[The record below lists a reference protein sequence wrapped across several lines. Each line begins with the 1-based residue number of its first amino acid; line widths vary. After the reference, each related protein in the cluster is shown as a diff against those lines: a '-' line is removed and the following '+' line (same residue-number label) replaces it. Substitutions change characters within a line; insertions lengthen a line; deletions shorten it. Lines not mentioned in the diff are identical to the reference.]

1 MIFKPVVNPVRWEGV
16 AVCAWVLLGQ
26 LLLAQW
32 VLNRSTDWL
41 RFALAA
47 ILLLSVPVLLHLA
60 YRTWIAFS
68 LEYWLDRN
76 SLTMRC
82 ADVRQVIPLGTLKR
96 VLLGSDESAE
106 PLTARQMWAAWPSSY
121 VGSKRMGADEVAVF
135 ANQPLA
141 QCLLLETG
149 ATTWGLSPEEPAAF
163 IEAVQQ
169 RVRQGPVAAVAE
181 SFERRFD
188 PAGFLNVDRF
198 GLMLIGL
205 GLLGGALVLGIF
217 MVRFPGLPDVLTV
230 AFTGEGMPEVVR
242 EKQSLFVLPILAM
255 LAWVVNGVGGML
267 MAGRRQLPAAYLLW
281 GGTLVVQVCALAA
294 LIGLIG
300 WM

>member
-1 MIFKPVVNPVRWEGV
+1 MVFKPVVNPVRWEGV

-41 RFALAA
+41 RFVLAA
-47 ILLLSVPVLLHLA
+47 VLLLSVPVLLHIA

-76 SLTMRC
+76 SLTVRC
-82 ADVRQVIPLGTLKR
+82 ADVRQVVPLSTLKQ
-96 VLLGSDESAE
+96 VLLGSNERAE
-106 PLTARQMWAAWPSSY
+106 PLSARQMWAAWPSPY
-121 VGSKRMGADEVAVF
+121 VGSKRVGEDEVALF
-135 ANQPLA
+135 ANQPLP
-141 QCLLLETG
+141 QCLLLEAG

-163 IEAVQQ
+163 VEAVQQ

-181 SFERRFD
+181 SYERRFD

-205 GLLGGALVLGIF
+205 GLLGGVLVLGIF

-255 LAWVVNGVGGML
+255 LAWLINGIGGML

-300 WM
+300 WV